1 MKVGEKIKKIREL
14 KNYTQHYM
22 ANQLDLSISGYGK
35 IERDETD
42 LSLGKL
48 EKIATV
54 LGVDI
59 NKILSFDEKQIF
71 NFDNNQNAI
80 GSMRDQHVNSI
91 ELIDKLAHQY
101 QEENNYLKA
110 LVKELMEKLANK

>member
-71 NFDNNQNAI
+71 NFDNSHNAMVSMGNQHIN
-80 GSMRDQHVNSI
+80 GL
-91 ELIDKLAHQY
+91 ELIEKFANQY
-101 QEENNYLKA
+101 QEENKYLKA